1 MILNMVR
8 KGLLG
13 ELLHAECGYV
23 HDLRSIKFSGKSE
36 GLWRLNHAARR
47 NADLYPTHGLGP
59 VAQWLNINRG
69 NLFDHMVSAASMSRS
84 LNLYAAK
91 KFGPDSPQAK
101 QKYAL
106 GDVVTSI
113 ISTRAGQTIIVI
125 HDTNTPHP
133 YSRRILVQGTLGI
146 VQKYPEPSIHL
157 DGKHG
162 DEWEDLLED
171 YAKDWEHPLWGE
183 LAERA
188 KGGGHGGMD
197 YVMNYRLIQCLLR
210 GEAPDMDVYDA
221 ASLSA
226 VTDLSEKSIANRS
239 QSVGFPDFTRG
250 KWSSREPLGIV
261 RAS

>member
-1 MILNMVR
+1 
-8 KGLLG
+8 
-13 ELLHAECGYV
+13 
-23 HDLRSIKFSGKSE
+23 
-36 GLWRLNHAARR
+36 
-47 NADLYPTHGLGP
+47 
-59 VAQWLNINRG
+59 
-69 NLFDHMVSAASMSRS
+69 MSRS

-91 KFGPDSPQAK
+91 KLGPDSPLAK

-133 YSRRILVQGTLGI
+133 YSRRILVQGTFGI
-146 VQKYPEPSIHL
+146 VQKYPTAAIYI
-157 DGKHG
+157 DGKSPG
-162 DEWEDLLED
+162 ENWQDLLKD

-183 LAERA
+183 LEEKS

-197 YVMNYRLIQCLLR
+197 YVMNYRLMQCLLT

-221 ASLSA
+221 AALSA
-226 VTDLSEKSIANRS
+226 VTELSEKSIANRG
-239 QSVGFPDFTRG
+239 QPMDFPDFTRG
-250 KWSSREPLGIV
+250 KWSSRPPLGIV